1 MQALQAQTQG
11 EADLLSAILE
21 GRCEARRS
29 RSASRRLIRH
39 FGNLGAVL
47 RAAPEE
53 VAAVSGAGADA
64 AGAIAQTWVIVE
76 RLSRWQTAE
85 RPFLEDPGAA
95 IAYCRLLVGGE
106 PRERLHALF
115 LDKALRLAG
124 QKLLQRGTVDHVAVY
139 PREVLGAAIAAGA
152 HAVVIVHNHPSG
164 EARPSQGDIA
174 MTAQLCLAAR
184 PLGIRIADHIIIG
197 RSEAFSFRR
206 ERLIAD
212 A

>member
-1 MQALQAQTQG
+1 MRAMQGQSQG
-11 EADLLSAILE
+11 EADILFAILD
-21 GRCEARRS
+21 GRCEARGGRS
-29 RSASRRLIRH
+29 VSRRLIRH

-53 VAAVSGAGADA
+53 VAEVSGAAA
-64 AGAIAQTWVIVE
+64 AGAIAQAWVIVE
-76 RLSRWQTAE
+76 RLSRWQTSV
-85 RPFLEDPGAA
+85 RPFLEDPDAA

-152 HAVVIVHNHPSG
+152 HAVVLVHNHPSG